1 MDALVRFMNIL
12 IGFNPCSICFRLL
25 LAAVFGG
32 CIGAER
38 GRHGR
43 PAGLRTHTL
52 VSVGACIS
60 MMIGLYCVE
69 KIGFNGDPLRIAAQV
84 VSGIGFLGAGTII
97 SDQNAHITGLTT
109 AAGLWTTAC
118 IGLAIGLGFYLGA
131 VMSFFIMLV
140 AIVGMSK
147 LEKTRK
153 DSQQPQLYYLEIV
166 EARYVNT
173 VFNNL
178 KDLGQVQVSIA
189 RSGITSHVGLMLS
202 ADVTKPQD
210 ELLKQLQAM
219 EYVLIALPV

>member
-1 MDALVRFMNIL
+1 MDALVRIMNIL

-69 KIGFNGDPLRIAAQV
+69 KIGFNVDPLRIAAQV

-131 VMSFFIMLV
+131 VMSFFIILLHPPLRS
-140 AIVGMSK
+140 IVRRCGRLPWCTPCRSC
-147 LEKTRK
+147 RCP
-153 DSQQPQLYYLEIV
+153 DRAFAS
-166 EARYVNT
+166 EAGAYRH
-173 VFNNL
+173 
-178 KDLGQVQVSIA
+178 S
-189 RSGITSHVGLMLS
+189 RSTEASSRV
-202 ADVTKPQD
+202 
-210 ELLKQLQAM
+210 
-219 EYVLIALPV
+219 